1 MQFMH
6 DNVVC
11 NVMSVH
17 EHPRTAGNDDYVP
30 LIDQELV
37 ISFSIPPGEDVC
49 QVLTIIGDAYEE
61 LNETFRVTFGPHPTL
76 NPEDIIMGPTSVMIT
91 MVDNGDGMYSMITP

>member
-1 MQFMH
+1 M
-6 DNVVC
+6 
-11 NVMSVH
+11 
-17 EHPRTAGNDDYVP
+17 P

-37 ISFSIPPGEDVC
+37 IPFSILPGEDVC

-76 NPEDIIMGPTSVMIT
+76 NPEDIIIGPTSVTVTI
-91 MVDNGDGMYSMITP
+91 VDNGDGTYSTILNLMNLAMYLNRASSLSQHTHFC